1 MSLIYWFIFLIIMI
15 VIVLFIFYPYA
26 SDLRIPVSEARKTK
40 FDVYLDVRTFMER
53 QYLGY
58 YPNSLHIPSDKLKLN
73 VRHEIPNKN
82 TRVLLYCN
90 TGHRARKAAELMRNL
105 GYTNVRYI
113 VEPYALLLI

>member
-1 MSLIYWFIFLIIMI
+1 MSSMYWFLLLAIMI
-15 VIVLFIFYPYA
+15 IVALLILYPYI
-26 SDLRIPVSEARKTK
+26 SELRIPVSEARKTK
-40 FDVYLDVRTFMER
+40 FDVYLDVRTFIER

-82 TRVLLYCN
+82 TRILIYCN
-90 TGHRARKAAELMRNL
+90 TGHRARKAAELLKSM
-105 GYTNVRYI
+105 GYTKVRYI

>member
-1 MSLIYWFIFLIIMI
+1 MRSIYWFLLLIVMI
-15 VIVLFIFYPYA
+15 IITVLVIYPYI
-26 SDLRIPVSEARKTK
+26 SDLRIPVSEARNTK
-40 FDVYLDVRTFMER
+40 FDVYLDVRTYTER

-82 TRVLLYCN
+82 TRILVYCN
-90 TGHRARKAAELMRNL
+90 TGHRARKAAELLRNL